1 MTALYASVI
10 KLHALSPGRLS
21 QDPGQ
26 WANAAFYKLI
36 GQVDPDLAAALHAW
50 NGRKPFTISA
60 LGGMS
65 ARKGR
70 EIEVRPGWET
80 WLRVTTLGEEIFA
93 TFIQRFIQAGAR
105 PRLQLGP
112 VEFAVS
118 EVLTTPEAHPLAGY
132 ADAGNLV
139 ARAAPAGRLVLEF
152 LSPTAFHTGSLP
164 GLGSHNELF
173 PVPHLVFGASL
184 ARVWRAFVSP
194 ELDADYVEDLAAG
207 ARISDY
213 DLSTQTA
220 HWRGHVYKG
229 FTGRCAYDLRSLAED
244 ERTLLAA
251 LADFAFYAGV
261 GGKTTQG
268 MGQCRRLHRDDGT
281 P

>member
-1 MTALYASVI
+1 MTTLYASVI
-10 KLHALSPGRLS
+10 KLQAICPGRLS

-26 WANAAFYKLI
+26 WANAAFYNLI
-36 GQVDPDLAAALHAW
+36 RQVDPDLATALHAW
-50 NGRKPFTISA
+50 NGRKPFTVSP
-60 LGGMS
+60 LGGLT

-80 WLRVTTLGEEIFA
+80 WLRITTLGEEIFA
-93 TFIQRFIQAGAR
+93 TFIRRFIQAGAR
-105 PRLQLGP
+105 PRLRIGP
-112 VEFAVS
+112 VDFGVA

-132 ADAGNLV
+132 TASEDLI

-173 PVPHLVFGASL
+173 PAPHLVFGASL

-213 DLSTQTA
+213 DLRTQTIQ
-220 HWRGHVYKG
+220 WKGHVYKG
-229 FTGRCAYDLRSLAED
+229 FTGRCVYDLRPLAED
-244 ERTLLAA
+244 ERILLAA

-268 MGQCRRLHRDDGT
+268 MGQCRRLGHDDGT
-281 P
+281 T